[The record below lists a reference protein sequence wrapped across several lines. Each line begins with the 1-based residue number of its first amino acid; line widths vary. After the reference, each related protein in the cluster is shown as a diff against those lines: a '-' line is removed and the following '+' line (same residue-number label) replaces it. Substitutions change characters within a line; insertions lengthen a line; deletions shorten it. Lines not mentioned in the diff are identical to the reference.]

1 MKILVDWVLSQRY
14 WLVLLAILF
23 APIFPVVT
31 AALMVLN
38 TLHRG
43 AAQGFATAALGSA
56 ALALLA
62 VATAGGW
69 LYGAVA
75 GTVAMLSGAALGALL
90 NWARTLTL
98 GFQCT
103 VLGSLI
109 AAAAVSLFGPAPAV
123 LVEPVVSRVIELLQ
137 AGDATPEQL
146 EAVRTLD
153 TMLLGMMFGALFA
166 VLVAVMLLGY
176 WWFALARAEVGF
188 GTEFRALK
196 LGRMLGIVAMVLVT
210 VGLVVQVPV
219 VQNLSP
225 IALFAFLFQGL
236 AVMHAWA
243 YAKQWQPAFVWPVYL
258 ILILPWTSL
267 MALLGLA
274 AVGLLDNIFDW
285 RSRLRT
291 PG

>member
-1 MKILVDWVLSQRY
+1 MKIFVDWVLSQRY

-23 APIFPVVT
+23 AALFPVVT

-38 TLHRG
+38 TLYRG
-43 AAQGFATAALGSA
+43 TTQGFATALLGSA

-69 LYGAVA
+69 LYVAVA
-75 GTVAMLSGAALGALL
+75 GSVAMVSGAALGALL

-103 VLGSLI
+103 VLGSLSV
-109 AAAAVSLFGPAPAV
+109 AAAVTLFGPAPSV
-123 LVEPVVSRVIELLQ
+123 LVEPVVTRLVELLQ
-137 AGDATPEQL
+137 AGEATPEQL
-146 EAVRTLD
+146 DAVRTWD

-166 VLVAVMLLGY
+166 LLVAVMLLGY

-196 LGRMLGIVAMVLVT
+196 LGRVLGILAMILVT
-210 VGLVVQVPV
+210 VGLVVPVPV

-243 YAKQWQPAFVWPVYL
+243 YAKQWQPVFVWPVYL
-258 ILILPWTSL
+258 LLILPWTSWI
-267 MALLGLA
+267 ALLGLS

-285 RSRLRT
+285 RSRLRA